1 MTTKCTHR
9 SIRLGALGLLFGGV
23 QLSAQTPTR
32 PADSEPVKLT
42 PFEVSAGSS
51 KGYGSSESM
60 TGSRV
65 AMQIIDLPYSVNV
78 LTSEFTKDFA
88 MFELADNI
96 TQISNFTGLDIGG
109 NFMLRG
115 FNSSQQLRDGFL
127 RAGRYGASNIDRIE
141 VIKGSN
147 AAIYGRT
154 SPGGM
159 INMISKQ
166 PKSVA
171 AQELTLNYG
180 AFGTQRATL
189 EMTGPFFQG
198 TLGKTNYVFTAS
210 NYQRD
215 FDQAF
220 ARNRNQEYYLS
231 LNHVFGD
238 GSKLTVTNE
247 FFLQVRHSPTVSLP
261 LVIDQKGTSA
271 TADDA
276 AVGYASNLSNY
287 NALGPVAELNRG
299 FRGMTAVYEKTYN
312 PVFSTRTSAH
322 WFAERRWDFDSNT
335 GWGTITINTPVAAN
349 ALTST
354 RGAVPNRGRIFVDG
368 GSFQNDLLA
377 HYRTNG
383 DAIDHRSLF
392 TIDLNDWYRWDPTL
406 SWGAANNPDIVAW
419 NAVRVVK
426 LDATYN
432 PVAPIAYFPKRS
444 YDSPGEIRTRLQK
457 LRISTLG
464 LGLRQQSALLN
475 GRLLAYA
482 GARYDSIRYRHRDF
496 VTPAATFAPFV
507 PGYAPGQ
514 SIKKSGHE
522 FKPTVGLNYKLTPT
536 FRVFANF
543 SESWFI
549 TQGDGALIVA
559 DPTYKSEASGGY
571 DYGFKGSFLHDRFNY
586 TLSGFYATRHNVSVI
601 DFVESPQGSG
611 NFVQL
616 TQRTGDQLVRGYE
629 VDASWTVNKDVY
641 LVASYGRVNS
651 IYSDFGSA
659 APAAVGRNVQFAAP
673 YNGSVSLKYAPDT
686 GRFKG
691 FSTNL
696 GVTFVG
702 ATPTEL
708 PTAGDVYATLPGGK
722 RVVTQSTGQ
731 WALKAPSYR
740 LWNFG
745 VRYRLPSGAKF
756 AQTFAINVSNL
767 TDENYFRGGSAGANA
782 RYPGEKRSVYFTY
795 TLGRRSG
802 AGF

>member
-1 MTTKCTHR
+1 MTTTTKPSTLSLR
-9 SIRLGALGLLFGGV
+9 TAALGLLIGYSA
-23 QLSAQTPTR
+23 LMAQTVPK
-32 PADSEPVKLT
+32 PVDNETVQLT
-42 PFEVSAGSS
+42 PFEVSTDSV
-51 KGYGSSESM
+51 KGYGASESM

-65 AMQIIDLPYSVNV
+65 AMQIVDLPYSVNV
-78 LTSEFTKDFA
+78 LTSEFTKDFG
-88 MFELADNI
+88 MFELSDNI

-127 RAGRYGASNIDRIE
+127 RAGRYGASNVDRIE

-166 PKSVA
+166 PKPIAV
-171 AQELTLNYG
+171 QELALNFG
-180 AFGTQRATL
+180 AYGTQRATL
-189 EMTGPFFQG
+189 ELTGPLLQS

-210 NYQRD
+210 HYQRD
-215 FDQAF
+215 FDQDF
-220 ARNRNQEYYLS
+220 ARNRNQEYYFAF
-231 LNHVFGD
+231 NHLFGD
-238 GSKLTVTNE
+238 GSKLTVTSE
-247 FFLQVRHSPTVSLP
+247 FFLQTRRAPTVSLP
-261 LVIDQKGTSA
+261 LVIDQKGTAS
-271 TADDA
+271 TADDV
-276 AVGYASNLSNY
+276 AVGYAYNLGKY

-299 FRGMTAVYEKTYN
+299 FRGMTAVYEKN
-312 PVFSTRTSAH
+312 FNKVISTRTSAH
-322 WFAERRWDFDSNT
+322 WFAERRWDFNSNT
-335 GWGTITINTPVAAN
+335 GWGTININAPVAAN
-349 ALTST
+349 SLVST

-383 DAIDHRSLF
+383 GSVEHRSLL

-419 NAVRVVK
+419 NAVRAVK
-426 LDATYN
+426 LDPNYN
-432 PVAPIAYFPKRS
+432 PVGPISYFPKRS
-444 YDSPGEIRTRLQK
+444 YESPGEIRTRLQK

-464 LGLRQQSALLN
+464 LGFRHQSALLN

-482 GARYDSIRYRHRDF
+482 GARYDYIRYRHRDF
-496 VTPAATFAPFV
+496 NTAATAFAPFI

-514 SIKKSGHE
+514 SIGKSGNE
-522 FKPTVGLNYKLTPT
+522 FKPTVGLNFKVTPN
-536 FRVFANF
+536 FRAFANY

-559 DPTYKSEASGGY
+559 DPTYKSEAAGGY
-571 DYGFKGSFLHDRFNY
+571 DYGFKGSFLNERFNY
-586 TLSGFYATRHNVSVI
+586 TLSGFYATRQNVSVN

-611 NFVQL
+611 NFVQV

-629 VDASWTVNKDVY
+629 VDASWAVNKEIY
-641 LVASYGRVNS
+641 LIASYGRVNS

-659 APAAVGRNVQFAAP
+659 SPAAVGRTVQFVSP
-673 YNGSVSLKYAPDT
+673 YNGSVSVKYAPT
-686 GRFKG
+686 WGVLKG

-708 PTAGDVYATLPGGK
+708 PTAGDVYATQPGGK

-731 WALKAPSYR
+731 WSLKAPAYR

-745 VRYRLPSGAKF
+745 IRYRLQSASKYSHAFGV
-756 AQTFAINVSNL
+756 NVNNL
-767 TDENYFRGGSAGANA
+767 TNEIYFRGGSAGANT
-782 RYPGEKRSVYFTY
+782 RYRGE
-795 TLGRRSG
+795 
-802 AGF
+802 

>member
-1 MTTKCTHR
+1 MITRNSTHA
-9 SIRLGALGLLFGGV
+9 IRAAALGLLIGCTA
-23 QLSAQTPTR
+23 LTAQTPAK
-32 PADSEPVKLT
+32 PANEETVQLT
-42 PFEVSAGSS
+42 PFEVSSGSI
-51 KGYGSSESM
+51 KGYGASESM

-65 AMQIIDLPYSVNV
+65 AMQIIDLPYAVNV

-109 NFMLRG
+109 NFILRG

-171 AQELTLNYG
+171 AQELSLNYG
-180 AFGTQRATL
+180 AFGTQRGTL
-189 EMTGPFFQG
+189 EMTGPFFQS

-210 NYQRD
+210 HYQRD
-215 FDQAF
+215 FDQPF
-220 ARNRNQEYYLS
+220 ARNRNQEYYLA
-231 LNHVFGD
+231 LNHLFAD

-247 FFLQVRHSPTVSLP
+247 FFLQVRRSPTVSLP
-261 LVIDQKGTSA
+261 LIIDQKGTAS
-271 TADDA
+271 TADDV
-276 AVGYASNLSNY
+276 AVGYASNLAKY

-335 GWGTITINTPVAAN
+335 GWGTININAPVAAN
-349 ALTST
+349 SLLAT

-383 DAIDHRSLF
+383 GSVEHRSLF

-419 NAVRVVK
+419 NAVRSVK
-426 LDATYN
+426 LDANYN
-432 PVAPIAYFPKRS
+432 PIAPISYFPKRS
-444 YDSPGEIRTRLQK
+444 DESPGEIRTRLQK

-464 LGLRQQSALLN
+464 LGFRQQTALMN
-475 GRLLAYA
+475 GRLLMYA
-482 GARYDSIRYRHRDF
+482 GARYDYIRYRHRDF
-496 VTPAATFAPFV
+496 VTSAASFAPFI

-514 SIKKSGHE
+514 SIQKSGNE
-522 FKPTVGLNYKLTPT
+522 FKPTVGVNYKITPT
-536 FRVFANF
+536 IRAFANY

-549 TQGDGALIVA
+549 TQGDGALVVA
-559 DPTYKSEASGGY
+559 DPTYKSEAAGGY
-571 DYGFKGSFLHDRFNY
+571 DYGFKGSFFNDRFSY
-586 TLSGFYATRHNVSVI
+586 TLSGFYANRHNVSVI

-611 NFVQL
+611 NFVQV
-616 TQRTGDQLVRGYE
+616 TQRTGDQFVRGYE
-629 VDASWTVNKDVY
+629 ADATWTVNKEIY
-641 LVASYGRVNS
+641 LVGSYGRVNS

-659 APAAVGRNVQFAAP
+659 SPAAVGRNVQFVAP
-673 YNGSVSLKYAPDT
+673 YNGSVSVKYAPAI
-686 GRFKG
+686 GMLKG

-708 PTAGDVYATLPGGK
+708 PTAGDVYTTLPGGK

-731 WALKAPSYR
+731 WSLKAPAYTI
-740 LWNFG
+740 WNLG
-745 VRYRLPSGAKF
+745 VRYRLQSAGKYS
-756 AQTFAINVSNL
+756 QTFAINVNNL
-767 TDENYFRGGSAGANA
+767 TDENYFRGGSAGANT
-782 RYPGEKRSVYFTY
+782 RYPGEKRSVFFTY

-802 AGF
+802 GAF